1 MPRQKISLGIIS
13 PLLQFRFKKK
23 TEPTRGLF
31 LIYAMHYTHNAKKS
45 MRIPLVL
52 QNILTA
58 DPVELNNVLFN
69 RPCTNNF
76 IFGTILLPLEG
87 GWKVTLL
94 VDERKLWDM
103 SEGTRANQQ
112 VRDMLL
118 PLGLPVDMIFFT
130 LRQRNSGDFPA
141 AYIEALKANE
151 CHVYSRRNDD
161 CTWSRIFDVVSN
173 ATMPAGLSAGDKLR
187 ALRCKGTDYRD
198 ARQILLKQLQNA
210 PNDSLYEVR
219 ACLSIV
225 CHELR
230 QEKYFNEWEEVVAAV

>member
-1 MPRQKISLGIIS
+1 MQQS
-13 PLLQFRFKKK
+13 
-23 TEPTRGLF
+23 
-31 LIYAMHYTHNAKKS
+31 MHYTHNAKQS

-52 QNILTA
+52 QKLLTA
-58 DPVELNNVLFN
+58 DPVVLNKSLFN
-69 RPCTNNF
+69 RPCSNNF

-118 PLGLPVDMIFFT
+118 PLGLPVEMIFFT
-130 LRQRNSGDFPA
+130 LRQRNSGDFPP
-141 AYIEALKANE
+141 AYIEALNADE
-151 CHVYSRRNDD
+151 CHVYSRQNDN
-161 CTWSRIFDVVSN
+161 CTWSRIFHVVSN
-173 ATMPAGLSAGDKLR
+173 AAMAPGLSVVDKLR
-187 ALRCKGTDYRD
+187 ALGCKGTDYRD
-198 ARQILLKQLQNA
+198 ARQFLLTQLQNS
-210 PNDSLYEVR
+210 PNDSLYDAR

-230 QEKYFNEWEEVVAAV
+230 QEKYFNEWEQVVAVV